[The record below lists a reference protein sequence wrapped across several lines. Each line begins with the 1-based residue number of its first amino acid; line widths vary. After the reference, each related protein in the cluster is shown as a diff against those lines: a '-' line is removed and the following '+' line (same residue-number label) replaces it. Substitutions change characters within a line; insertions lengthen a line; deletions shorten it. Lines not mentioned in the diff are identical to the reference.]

1 MNPVHLSVDK
11 TNRWIYVANL
21 QTGTV
26 AVIPRHE
33 DGSVRDVKTLYTI
46 EGKEPD
52 TWSHPHQV
60 MQDRI
65 GDYLLVSCQ
74 EEKQDLVRLMF
85 LESIMRQENWKRPVW
100 SDQEKLRSQDTL
112 HFMRIIAGVTE

>member
-74 EEKQDLVRLMF
+74 GRKAGFGQVDVFRIHHETGELEETCVVRSREIAEPRHIAF
-85 LESIMRQENWKRPVW
+85 HENNR
-100 SDQEKLRSQDTL
+100 
-112 HFMRIIAGVTE
+112 